1 MIVFLHLEVMGMK
14 WTREE
19 YIELMTFGKL
29 DRPMFVELFGPLVG
43 LSEEWA
49 AQGATDDELS
59 LAAFDFDYVPMV
71 NCGASCSL
79 FGAPKSVTVEDTPE
93 YKITID
99 GLGRRMKM
107 IKGYATLPLPLDFPV
122 TDMDSWLKIKPFYR
136 FNEKRIDWEKVEEAK
151 RLQGEGVLVR
161 GSIPG
166 GFDVTRELMGEE
178 NLCIAY
184 YEDPE
189 LIHDILDT
197 VTDTSYKVF
206 ERINDKLVID
216 NLCIHEDMAGKSG
229 PLIGP
234 NIIEEFLE
242 PYYTK
247 IWGLVSSNGT
257 KLFSQDSDGNMEPV
271 IDAFIKCGV
280 NVMYPFEP
288 AAGMDMVKT
297 REKYGSSLAIKGGI
311 DKHVLRQSKED
322 IRRELEYKLQP
333 SMHNGTVFGLDHR
346 IPNGT
351 PLENYKYYVDTAREI
366 LGLPPRDGKVTPH
379 VRMAF

>member
-1 MIVFLHLEVMGMK
+1 MK

-19 YIELMTFGKL
+19 YISLMTFG
-29 DRPMFVELFGPLVG
+29 DVGRPMFVELFGPLIG
-43 LSEEWA
+43 LEEEWA
-49 AQGATDDELS
+49 RQGATSEELS
-59 LAAFDFDYVPMV
+59 LSAFDFDYVPAI
-71 NCGASCSL
+71 NCGANCGI
-79 FGAPKSVTVEDTPE
+79 FGGAEPRVIEDNSE
-93 YKITID
+93 YTISID
-99 GLGRRMKM
+99 ALGRRMKM

-122 TDMDSWLKIKPFYR
+122 TDMDSWLKVKHLFSFDER
-136 FNEKRIDWEKVEEAK
+136 RINWEAVDRVKK
-151 RLQGEGVLVR
+151 MQSEGVLVR
-161 GSIPG
+161 GNIPG

-189 LIHDILDT
+189 LIRDILET
-197 VTDTSYKVF
+197 VTDTAYRVF
-206 ERINDKLVID
+206 ERVGERLVID

-234 NIIEEFLE
+234 NLIEEFLS
-242 PYYTK
+242 PYYSK

-257 KLFSQDSDGNMEPV
+257 RLFSQDSDGNMNPV
-271 IDAFIKCGV
+271 IDSFIKCGV
-280 NVMYPFEP
+280 NIMYPFEP
-288 AAGMDMVKT
+288 AAGMDMVKA
-297 REKYGSSLAIKGGI
+297 REKYGTALAIKGGI
-311 DKHVLRQSKED
+311 DKHVLRGSKAD

-333 SMHNGTVFGLDHR
+333 CMQKGTVFGLDHR

-366 LGLPPRDGKVTPH
+366 LGLPPRSKQGAAH